1 MGMENLLW
9 LIPAL
14 PVLGFLINGSLSL
27 ASARTHNGPSRGLSG
42 FLAVLFPLIAFL
54 LVLKLHFGLHDAQ
67 EVVRAQNQNLG
78 LHLALPQS
86 FTQPLWSWIATGDI
100 NLSFGFAFDGL
111 TSVMLLFITGI
122 GTLIHL
128 YSIGYM
134 AHDRG
139 FARFMAYM
147 NLFLANMIVLV
158 LGNGPIVTFLGW
170 EGVGLCSYLL
180 IGFWHHETAN
190 NDAARKAFLV
200 NRVGDLGFL
209 MGLFLLWQ
217 ILGPST
223 PLTYQAIAEWF
234 RDPAHS
240 AALASGVVA
249 ALLTT
254 STLLLFLGCTGKSAQ
269 IPLLTWLPDAMAGPT
284 PVSALIHAAT
294 MVTSGVFL
302 LARMSDVFV
311 HAPLT
316 MQVIAWIG
324 AATAAWAAVTGF
336 VQTDIK
342 KVLAYS
348 TISQLGF
355 MFLAVGVG
363 AFDSGLFHV
372 FTHAFFKAV
381 LFLGA
386 GSVIH
391 ALGGEQ
397 DLRKMG
403 GLAKKLPITFAAM
416 FAGWYAITG
425 LPFGA
430 GFWSKDLLLEK
441 VLLQGGT
448 ALYAI
453 ALGTAILTAI
463 YMTRMMIL
471 TFWSPSRVEH
481 AVEHHVHEAPL
492 TMQVPLWILGI
503 GSLVAGFAWAGMIP
517 GCSWFPAQLASIV
530 GPAQALFVPV
540 EHEGPSAILLA
551 GVGVTASLLGIAL
564 SFGLFRRGAF
574 REKSQAPL
582 SGFAKGWTLAFD
594 TIHAVVGIWP
604 VRISS
609 WILEKICQPLL
620 SGLVRLFAYIVSLV
634 GLATQWFQRPRLR
647 VNLSMS
653 ALGLVLILIFL
664 IFHARTLL

>member
-1 MGMENLLW
+1 MEVDNLLW
-9 LIPAL
+9 LVPTL
-14 PVLGFLINGSLSL
+14 PVIGFLINGSLSL
-27 ASARTHNGPSRGLSG
+27 AGARSQNGPARGLSG
-42 FLAVLFPLIAFL
+42 FLAVLFPLVSFL
-54 LVLKLHFGLHDAQ
+54 LVLKLHFGLQDAQ
-67 EVVRAQNQNLG
+67 ESVRTINENLG
-78 LHLALPQS
+78 LDLAIPQS
-86 FTQPLWSWIATGDI
+86 FVQPLWSWIAAGDI

-139 FARFMAYM
+139 FARFMAYL

-158 LGNGPIVTFLGW
+158 LGDGPIVTFLGW

-180 IGFWHHETAN
+180 IGFWHHENAN
-190 NDAARKAFLV
+190 GDAARKAFLV

-209 MGLFLLWQ
+209 LGLFVLWQ
-217 ILGPST
+217 IVGPST
-223 PLTYQAIAEWF
+223 PLTYEAIAAWF
-234 RDPAHS
+234 RDPAHAS
-240 AALASGVVA
+240 LLASGGVV
-249 ALLTT
+249 ALLTL

-302 LARMSDVFV
+302 LARMSDVFA
-311 HAPLT
+311 HAPIT
-316 MQVIAWIG
+316 MHVIAWIG
-324 AATAAWAAVTGF
+324 AATAVWAAVTGF

-348 TISQLGF
+348 TVSQLGF
-355 MFLAVGVG
+355 MFLAAGVG
-363 AFDSGLFHV
+363 AFDSALFHV

-397 DLRKMG
+397 DMRKMG
-403 GLAKKLPITFAAM
+403 GLVKKLPITFAAM

-430 GFWSKDLLLEK
+430 GFWSKDMLLEK
-441 VLLQGGT
+441 VLAQGGPVLYGVALAT
-448 ALYAI
+448 AAV
-453 ALGTAILTAI
+453 TAV
-463 YMTRMMIL
+463 YMTRLMIL
-471 TFWSPSRVEH
+471 TFWSPSRMDHDV
-481 AVEHHVHEAPL
+481 AHHVHEAPIS
-492 TMQVPLWILGI
+492 MQVPLWILGL

-517 GCSWFPAQLASIV
+517 GFDWFPSQLAGVV
-530 GPAQALFVPV
+530 GPAQALLSHG

-551 GVGVTASLLGIAL
+551 SVGVGAAIVGISLA
-564 SFGLFRRGAF
+564 FVLFKSGAF
-574 REKSQAPL
+574 RENSTAGL
-582 SGFAKGWTLAFD
+582 SGAARTWTLLFD
-594 TIHAVVGIWP
+594 GIHAVVGIWP
-604 VRISS
+604 IRLAS
-609 WILEKICQPLL
+609 WILDNICQPLL
-620 SGLVRLFAYIVSLV
+620 MGLVRLFAYLV
-634 GLATQWFQRPRLR
+634 QLLGLLAQWLQRSRLR
-647 VNLSMS
+647 LNLSMS
-653 ALGLVLILIFL
+653 ALGLLVILLIL
-664 IFHARTLL
+664 ARDLL

>member
-1 MGMENLLW
+1 MEVDNLLW
-9 LIPAL
+9 LVPTL
-14 PVLGFLINGSLSL
+14 PVIGFLINGSLSL
-27 ASARTHNGPSRGLSG
+27 AGARSQNGPARGLSG
-42 FLAVLFPLIAFL
+42 FLAVLFPLVSFL
-54 LVLKLHFGLHDAQ
+54 LVLKLHIGLQDAQ
-67 EVVRAQNQNLG
+67 ESVRTINENLG
-78 LHLALPQS
+78 LDLAIPQS
-86 FTQPLWSWIATGDI
+86 FVQPLWSWIAAGDI

-139 FARFMAYM
+139 FARFMAYL

-158 LGNGPIVTFLGW
+158 LGDGPIVTFLGW

-180 IGFWHHETAN
+180 IGFWHHENAN
-190 NDAARKAFLV
+190 GDAARKAFLV

-209 MGLFLLWQ
+209 LGLFVLWQ
-217 ILGPST
+217 IVGPST
-223 PLTYQAIAEWF
+223 PLTYEAIAAWF
-234 RDPAHS
+234 RDPAHAS
-240 AALASGVVA
+240 LLASGGVV
-249 ALLTT
+249 ALLTL

-302 LARMSDVFV
+302 LARMSDVFA
-311 HAPLT
+311 HAPIT
-316 MQVIAWIG
+316 MHVIAWIG
-324 AATAAWAAVTGF
+324 AATAVWAAVTGF

-348 TISQLGF
+348 TVSQLGF
-355 MFLAVGVG
+355 MFLAAGVG
-363 AFDSGLFHV
+363 AFDSALFHV

-397 DLRKMG
+397 DMRKMG
-403 GLAKKLPITFAAM
+403 GLVKKLPITFAAM

-430 GFWSKDLLLEK
+430 GFWSKDMLLEK
-441 VLLQGGT
+441 VLAQGGPVLYGVALAT
-448 ALYAI
+448 AAV
-453 ALGTAILTAI
+453 TAV
-463 YMTRMMIL
+463 YMTRLMIL
-471 TFWSPSRVEH
+471 TFWSPSRMDHDV
-481 AVEHHVHEAPL
+481 AHHVHEAPIS
-492 TMQVPLWILGI
+492 MQVPLWILGL

-517 GCSWFPAQLASIV
+517 GFDWFPSQLAGVV
-530 GPAQALFVPV
+530 GPAQALLSHG

-551 GVGVTASLLGIAL
+551 SVGVGAAIVGISLA
-564 SFGLFRRGAF
+564 FVLFKSGAF
-574 REKSQAPL
+574 RENSTAGL
-582 SGFAKGWTLAFD
+582 SGAARTWTLLFD
-594 TIHAVVGIWP
+594 GIHAVVGIWP
-604 VRISS
+604 IRLAS
-609 WILEKICQPLL
+609 WILDNICQPLL
-620 SGLVRLFAYIVSLV
+620 MGLVRLFAYLV
-634 GLATQWFQRPRLR
+634 QLLGLLAQWLQRSRLR
-647 VNLSMS
+647 LNLSMS
-653 ALGLVLILIFL
+653 ALGLLVILLIL
-664 IFHARTLL
+664 ARDLL